1 VPHSPINRFLSID
14 RELQPLVAKV
24 REIRTLSGHCND
36 FLPPELA
43 RAVRASNL
51 RDGRLVLLAANS
63 AAAAKIRLL
72 APSLSDFLLQQ
83 GAKVNSVSVR
93 VQPRPVNKSRRET
106 PPPRILSPAGFSA
119 LSELCVRLADSPA
132 RQALKAFLEHE
143 GRARKRRVTPRSR
156 RAPVPDTPSP
166 R

>member
-1 VPHSPINRFLSID
+1 VPHSQIDRFLSID

-24 REIRTLSGHCND
+24 REIRALSGYCNE

-43 RAVRASNL
+43 RSVRASNL

-63 AAAAKIRLL
+63 AAAAKLRLL

-93 VQPRPVNKSRRET
+93 VQPRPINESSRGSS
-106 PPPRILSPAGFSA
+106 PPRTLSPGSFSSLSA
-119 LSELCVRLADSPA
+119 LYARLADSPA
-132 RQALKAFLEHE
+132 RRALKAFLEHDASA
-143 GRARKRRVTPRSR
+143 GKRRARTGSR
-156 RAPVPDTPSP
+156 PPS
-166 R
+166 

>member
-1 VPHSPINRFLSID
+1 VPHSQINRFLSID

-93 VQPRPVNKSRRET
+93 VQPRPVSESRRET
-106 PPPRILSPAGFSA
+106 PPPRILSPASFSA
-119 LSELCVRLADSPA
+119 LSELYVSLADSPA
-132 RQALKAFLEHE
+132 RQALKTFLAHE
-143 GRARKRRVTPRSR
+143 GRARKRREAPRTR
-156 RAPVPDTPSP
+156 NVPVPGSPS
-166 R
+166 RS